1 LAGLDSPSMRV
12 SLMRRRGDGTAV
24 GSGRSGAGYCTGMTM
39 AVFAWVKRAGE
50 EDATRSLGDG
60 AWRGDQGSS

>member
-1 LAGLDSPSMRV
+1 
-12 SLMRRRGDGTAV
+12 MRRRGDGTAV

-50 EDATRSLGDG
+50 EDATRSVGDG